1 MVRLLKGSLLLPGL
15 CSCLS
20 LLKRAL
26 RSPHFSSHWSFVPSL
41 RCLFLQWQHRGR
53 GERGSPNPIAGIAAN
68 QWVKY
73 RRIKVRLCLAPHK
86 NKAAPTILYREIS
99 PSYSLQSYNIYWALS
114 VHKLTCG
121 CKIMNNC
128 LQRTW
133 ARELKYC
140 LNAIFFTLTP
150 CNTCLPDAVVNPQ
163 LRISLL
169 CTILHTAAIYIS
181 EK

>member
-1 MVRLLKGSLLLPGL
+1 MHSGPHTSRVTGASYPACAVCFCNGNTEGEVREAVPTLL
-15 CSCLS
+15 
-20 LLKRAL
+20 
-26 RSPHFSSHWSFVPSL
+26 
-41 RCLFLQWQHRGR
+41 Q
-53 GERGSPNPIAGIAAN
+53 GIAAN

-99 PSYSLQSYNIYWALS
+99 PSYSLQSYNIHWALS

-140 LNAIFFTLTP
+140 LNAIFFTLTL

-169 CTILHTAAIYIS
+169 CTILHTAAICIS